1 MLSGAVAH
9 LHKPFVLQLYHGG
22 YSLSYGIGIWMYSN
36 SRCIKKDSM
45 ILFRFTVLR
54 LITTLGCCLAGK
66 KHCWWLILSQ
76 SKAAQWKMTET
87 HSVSLFLWEEA
98 RITLVLQE
106 NVVPDL
112 LCCTEC
118 CFGAQPAH
126 IGRAERPARKRRLQ
140 SRFCMKQKIRIRK
153 GILWLHLENTW
164 WALKSCFVQINNQHA
179 WQFVAFLLSWRIY
192 LVHAAWFISVG
203 RKKCLFTCVLS
214 SCIVMFWFWH
224 VPLLWHI
231 LRYTLFVFPTQSYCL
246 NTVHF
251 HRTSK
256 HQQPSCSALVP
267 LCVPFLLCCYF
278 SPALPWICVFCELCG
293 DRTSRA
299 PVCCPLRPQ
308 ISCCTI
314 IAHPASVL
322 VLPQCR
328 SLSRPSLDK
337 PSLGLVKIIL
347 MPALSFTAFICS
359 FKECALKNSQC
370 SSEVTVND

>member
-36 SRCIKKDSM
+36 SRSIKKDSM

-76 SKAAQWKMTET
+76 SKAAKWKITET
-87 HSVSLFLWEEA
+87 SLVQFLCSCGKRLESHSYF
-98 RITLVLQE
+98 RRTLCRT
-106 NVVPDL
+106 
-112 LCCTEC
+112 CCAAQC

-126 IGRAERPARKRRLQ
+126 IGRAERPAQKRRLQ
-140 SRFCMKQKIRIRK
+140 SHFSMKQKIRIRK

-251 HRTSK
+251 YRTSK
-256 HQQPSCSALVP
+256 HQQPSCSALVL
-267 LCVPFLLCCYF
+267 LCVPFLLCCHF
-278 SPALPWICVFCELCG
+278 PPALPWICVSLLWALWGQDIPGSCLLSIAPPDQLLHNHCPSCQCG
-293 DRTSRA
+293 G
-299 PVCCPLRPQ
+299 
-308 ISCCTI
+308 
-314 IAHPASVL
+314 
-322 VLPQCR
+322 
-328 SLSRPSLDK
+328 PS
-337 PSLGLVKIIL
+337 
-347 MPALSFTAFICS
+347 
-359 FKECALKNSQC
+359 
-370 SSEVTVND
+370 TVP